1 MKNGLQ
7 KFIVASSFM
16 GVLSGVFYLSFFI
29 IVVFFPYSQNSAIP
43 VVRMIIGIGAFSCAL
58 FWLTGTMMCHRDQL
72 TTLGLIGFGL
82 SVIYLLVV
90 GYWYYISDFVNMRQH
105 FALWNSSAMFAGSCG
120 FLLFGNQC
128 LMIGK
133 FPRPAILLWMAGFIV
148 GSSGMGG
155 LWMGRY
161 VLVGTGL
168 IWCGIY
174 YLLNHEK
181 IDTPRET
188 VKGNP
193 VLEGKSRFAS
203 LDLHRG
209 IIIVLMAIDH
219 ASGLIR
225 HSHPFEFWN
234 LPLPNYYMNT
244 FGFITRF
251 ITHFCA
257 PGFFFI
263 MGIGMIFFMNSRMQ
277 KGWTN
282 GEIMRSL
289 AIRGALIIL
298 LEKLLWSPI
307 VFSSISWKSAGVLF
321 ALGGSMM
328 VCVLFLRFNTRVLF
342 LMGITG
348 ILLTQVL
355 PQFIVN
361 LGFYNNPFAILL
373 LVPQILRPWN
383 ITYPI
388 FPWMSITLLG
398 MGFGKCLLAD
408 KDKALTGLLA
418 AGLICL
424 AVSPIV
430 RWAGGFGNFRNPV
443 MFGFNLVEFLNVVKY
458 PPSLVFTLM
467 TLGGNFILLY
477 LIEKYQHLIGEVRKP
492 LLVFGQTALYF
503 YFIHWFFFCRVNN
516 N

>member
-1 MKNGLQ
+1 MNALKKYLPAKTTSLIDFLKLPISDYYSQ
-7 KFIVASSFM
+7 ASLRILTYCIM
-16 GVLSGVFYLSFFI
+16 ALLSG
-29 IVVFFPYSQNSAIP
+29 
-43 VVRMIIGIGAFSCAL
+43 
-58 FWLTGTMMCHRDQL
+58 
-72 TTLGLIGFGL
+72 
-82 SVIYLLVV
+82 
-90 GYWYYISDFVNMRQH
+90 
-105 FALWNSSAMFAGSCG
+105 
-120 FLLFGNQC
+120 
-128 LMIGK
+128 
-133 FPRPAILLWMAGFIV
+133 
-148 GSSGMGG
+148 
-155 LWMGRY
+155 
-161 VLVGTGL
+161 
-168 IWCGIY
+168 
-174 YLLNHEK
+174 
-181 IDTPRET
+181 
-188 VKGNP
+188 
-193 VLEGKSRFAS
+193 
-203 LDLHRG
+203 
-209 IIIVLMAIDH
+209 
-219 ASGLIR
+219 
-225 HSHPFEFWN
+225 
-234 LPLPNYYMNT
+234 
-244 FGFITRF
+244 
-251 ITHFCA
+251 
-257 PGFFFI
+257 
-263 MGIGMIFFMNSRMQ
+263 
-277 KGWTN
+277 
-282 GEIMRSL
+282 
-289 AIRGALIIL
+289 
-298 LEKLLWSPI
+298 
-307 VFSSISWKSAGVLF
+307 
-321 ALGGSMM
+321 
-328 VCVLFLRFNTRVLF
+328 LF